1 MKDLNLFR
9 KSARGSEGSTLAS
22 TVVRPSFDRR
32 NWRLKHIAFMLL
44 FLLGSLNVWAELPES
59 PTWEAKALADIADG
73 STIIIISNSTQAT
86 NIALPAAGAGTSNP
100 PKKACTVSTTDGVST
115 ITPPTGTTLQDLAW
129 TVSKQTSTWKFYV
142 EGSTTKR
149 LYLTGLSSNTAVRVG
164 DASSDYDNFVMG
176 TGSKLLE
183 AMNGT
188 NRGGRFVGPN
198 DNNGTDWRSYNSETG
213 TNYKSA
219 QLTFYVLKEE
229 SGDDVTVKTLKSIA
243 LSGQTTSFYQNTA
256 FAFDGTCTATYSV
269 TKNDVA
275 QADEQKVVTPT
286 SVSSPDMT
294 TLGDKEVT
302 VTFTDGE
309 VSKEAKYTITVTEAP
324 AAATYEKVTS
334 TGDITDGEYLI
345 VYETGNVA
353 FNGALTTLDAVGNT
367 VAVTINEGII
377 TGSVAIDAAVFAIDM
392 ENMTI
397 QSKSGYYI
405 GITSYGNGLASNQN
419 TSYAHQNITIDD
431 NGNAL
436 LFFQQAS
443 WNSSKNGKMQLC
455 YNEAS
460 NQTRFR
466 YYKEGGQKA
475 IQLYKKVEGA
485 IKPAAGLA
493 YAEADKNNLV
503 KVGASF
509 TAPTLTNP
517 NSLTVAYTSSDD
529 NVVAV
534 DANSGA
540 LTIKA
545 AGKAEITASFAGN
558 DDYKAGSATY
568 TIFVAEQAGTA
579 GDPLTEA
586 SAKAL
591 IDLGCTLS
599 AHVTGVAASQNAT
612 NYTITLSGGFEFYK
626 VKDLNNVDFTSAYV
640 SAGDEVTAFGQLTKF
655 NSTYEL
661 ANGCYLTSY
670 TASTISKTHI
680 ANDQATAYTV
690 AQALV
695 YAADA
700 VTYDLDDEVYVRGK
714 VAVASTG
721 LFSEKY
727 LTYSISDDGTNE
739 NVLKV
744 YNGLGINGAAF
755 TSKDDIKVGDILIIK
770 GKLFN
775 YQGTLELNADNELV
789 WKKPVATIAID
800 NMALEFEEEKT
811 ISATI
816 TPDAAVS
823 TVSYSIKE
831 GSDDCIT
838 LATGKVTAKSVA
850 GTATII
856 ATIDATD
863 DYEGATKEFT
873 VTVAAPDTRKVANSA
888 EAGFTATSGN
898 LVPADIAFES
908 FRGGNSSN
916 DPIVYNNTKGIRLYQ
931 RSGTNAYGNF
941 VTLTAAHGYK
951 IDQVVITAT
960 NSFESTT
967 VAYSVD
973 GNETLSESEN
983 VSASGTYSTPT
994 GLNVESIN
1002 ILNTGTGSSGRLE
1015 IASIKVYYT
1024 GEAAT
1029 IDHYELGG
1037 TYTTEFE
1044 TGDEFNHDGL
1054 IVYAAY
1060 DAEGEDKVDITASC
1074 TFSEPDMSVAGEKTI
1089 EITYNEAVVKSYQI
1103 NVTEAAPD
1111 TRKVANSPATF
1122 TATSGYMTPA
1132 DIKYEAFKGNS
1143 GTAPAIYN
1151 EGIRLYQEGGY
1162 ITISAVKGCKID
1174 EVQVTS
1180 TGTYD
1185 CSSVV
1190 YTVNDN
1196 EAELGDAAVEKESTY
1211 KTAKGLNA
1219 DKVNI
1224 ICKGTS
1230 KTDRLEIASIK
1241 VWYTGEAATIDHY
1254 ELGGTYATEFE
1265 KNAEFN
1271 HDGLIVYAAYDA
1283 QGDDK
1288 EDITAECT
1296 FSTPDMSE
1304 AGEKTIDI
1312 TYKEVVVKSYTITVN
1327 ASGKENPALAYS
1339 PASATITAGDTW
1351 TAPILSNT
1359 FNVSPITYSSD
1370 KESVATVDEN
1380 GVIALAGGY
1389 GTAVITAHFDETAA
1403 YIESEATYTIT
1414 VNKPAATPTSTIY
1427 RKVTATADITDGEY
1441 LIVYEGDAT
1450 HDAAVFDGSLDN
1462 VDQAMKALP
1471 ATIVSDEIA
1480 GNTDLDAAVFTIDVA
1495 AGSLQSASGSYIGR
1509 EENSNGMN
1517 RSTSEA
1523 YVNTFAITDG
1533 AAVIAGSAGPTIRYN
1548 YASDQLRFRYYKT
1561 GQQAIQLYKKVVVEP
1576 VYEEVRSGLTAGNY
1590 YTICYKKKMTAIKG
1604 ATLWSFIGKDASF
1617 AYLEEASAPFDAGKP
1632 YILYAESGKLE
1643 AVLEGDAVDA
1653 SAIVA
1658 NGAIHGTFSPM
1669 DQEALNGAGD
1679 NIYLVIGNQLRRV
1692 DGQTGNSLPAYR
1704 AYVDLDEITGGAPS
1718 LMPGRK
1724 VRSMPMQG
1732 QVATGVESIQ
1742 TSEIRNQKVLINGQL
1757 FILRGEKMYNANG
1770 QLVK

>member
-1 MKDLNLFR
+1 MKNLNLFR

-22 TVVRPSFDRR
+22 AVVRPSFDRR
-32 NWRLKHIAFMLL
+32 STVVKHLAFMLL
-44 FLLGSLNVWAELPES
+44 FMFGSLNVWGELPES

-164 DASSDYDNFVMG
+164 DASSNYDNFVMG

-377 TGSVAIDAAVFAIDM
+377 TGSVAIDAAVFTIDM

-558 DDYKAGSATY
+558 DAYKTGSAKY

-579 GDPLTEA
+579 EDPLTEA

-591 IDLGCTLS
+591 IDLGCTLN
-599 AHVTGVAASQNAT
+599 AHVTGVADSQNAT

-626 VKDLNNVDFTSAYV
+626 AKDLNNVNFTSAYV
-640 SAGDEVTAFGQLTKF
+640 SAGDKVTAFGQLTKF

-670 TASTISKTHI
+670 TASTISKTPI

-744 YNGLGINGAAF
+744 YNGLGVNGADF
-755 TSKDDIKVGDILIIK
+755 TSIDDIKVGEIVIVK
-770 GKLFN
+770 GKLYDFK
-775 YQGTLELNADNELV
+775 GTKELTDNELV

-800 NMALEFEEEKT
+800 NMALEFEEERT

-816 TPDAAVS
+816 TPDAAAT
-823 TVSYSIKE
+823 TVSYDIKE

-838 LATGKVTAKSVA
+838 LAAGKVTAKSVA

-873 VTVAAPDTRKVANSA
+873 VTVAAPDTRKVAEKTTFASGETN
-888 EAGFTATSGN
+888 GN
-898 LVPADIAFES
+898 LSPNVIAYES
-908 FRGGNSSN
+908 FKGNAGTA
-916 DPIVYNNTKGIRLYQ
+916 PAIYNNGIRLYQ
-931 RSGTNAYGNF
+931 ISGSNDFGGYI
-941 VTLTAAHGYK
+941 TLTAAHGCK
-951 IDQVVITAT
+951 IDQVVITT
-960 NSFESTT
+960 TSTYST
-967 VAYSVD
+967 KVAYSVD

-994 GLNVESIN
+994 GLDKESIN
-1002 ILNTGTGSSGRLE
+1002 ILNTGTGGSGRLE

-1103 NVTEAAPD
+1103 NVTEATPD
-1111 TRKVANSPATF
+1111 TRKIANSPATF
-1122 TATSGYMTPA
+1122 TTVSGGMTPA

-1143 GTAPAIYN
+1143 STDPAIYN
-1151 EGIRLYQEGGY
+1151 NGIRLYQEGGY

-1190 YTVNDN
+1190 YTVNDG
-1196 EAELGDAAVEKESTY
+1196 ETELGGAAVAKESTY

-1219 DKVNI
+1219 EKVNV

-1304 AGEKTIDI
+1304 AGEKTIEI
-1312 TYKEVVVKSYTITVN
+1312 TYKEIVVKSYTITVN
-1327 ASGKENPALAYS
+1327 ASGKENPALAYN
-1339 PASATITAGDTW
+1339 PASAIITAGDAW
-1351 TAPILSNT
+1351 SAPILSNT
-1359 FNVSPITYSSD
+1359 FSVSPITYSSD
-1370 KESVATVDEN
+1370 KESVATVDAEGN
-1380 GVIALAGGY
+1380 IALAGGC
-1389 GTAVITAHFDETAA
+1389 GTAVITASFAGDDD

-1414 VNKPAATPTSTIY
+1414 VNKPAATPTSTVY

-1441 LIVYEGDAT
+1441 LIVYETTSIA
-1450 HDAAVFDGSLDN
+1450 FDGSLETLDAEGN
-1462 VDQAMKALP
+1462 SIAV
-1471 ATIVSDEIA
+1471 TINEGEIA
-1480 GNTDLDAAVFTIDVA
+1480 GSTEIDAATFTIDVT
-1495 AGSLQSASGSYIGR
+1495 AGTLRSASGEYIGVSS
-1509 EENSNGMN
+1509 NSNGLKQ
-1517 RSTSEA
+1517 TEEA
-1523 YVNTFAITDG
+1523 ATYTHNFSIDEDG
-1533 AAVIAGSAGPTIRYN
+1533 NAVIAAAFEGSTMTLRYNASTSAGN
-1548 YASDQLRFRYYKT
+1548 LRFRYYKNN

-1576 VYEEVRSGLTAGNY
+1576 VLDWVEVRSGLEINRH
-1590 YTICYKKKMTAIKG
+1590 YTVCLPKNITHIKG
-1604 ATLWSFIGKDASF
+1604 ATFWNLQYKNAGNTEV
-1617 AYLEEASAPFDAGKP
+1617 YLVEETAPEAGKP
-1632 YILYAESGKLE
+1632 YIIQATDTKLE
-1643 AVLEGDAVDA
+1643 VVYGEEIAADP
-1653 SAIVA
+1653 VA
-1658 NGAIHGTFSPM
+1658 NGALRGTFTGINET
-1669 DQEALNGAGD
+1669 DFAALEGTVYLLISNAIRPRTAG
-1679 NIYLVIGNQLRRV
+1679 NYLDAN
-1692 DGQTGNSLPAYR
+1692 R
-1704 AYVDLDEITGGAPS
+1704 AYVRYDKLTVGTPASI
-1718 LMPGRK
+1718 PGRRVK
-1724 VRSMPMQG
+1724 SMPMAPA
-1732 QVATGVESIQ
+1732 VATGVDQVPSDQ
-1742 TSEIRNQKVLINGQL
+1742 VPNTKVLINGQL
-1757 FILRGEKMYNANG
+1757 YIMYNGTMYNVQG